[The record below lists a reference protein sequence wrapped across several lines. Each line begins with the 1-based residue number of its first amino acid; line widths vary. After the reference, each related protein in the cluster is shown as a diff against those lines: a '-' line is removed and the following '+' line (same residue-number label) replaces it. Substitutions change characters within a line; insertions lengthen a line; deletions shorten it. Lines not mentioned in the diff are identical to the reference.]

1 MRGPPLIPLNL
12 LFYPYRQAS
21 IHARLTGT
29 QAKSKISLM
38 RVIAGIAKGR
48 KLKAVPSETTRP
60 ITDRTK
66 EALFGILDDWIIEAR
81 VLDLFSGTGAV
92 GIEALSRGAAHVTFV
107 EKSPA
112 ATRIIGEN
120 LRLTGL
126 AAKALVKRGDVFNFL
141 ERPPPH
147 GQAYDLIYIA
157 PPQYQQIWIKTIQM
171 IDRALDDWLLPDGAV
186 IVQIHPVEYEE
197 LTLPNLVLYDE
208 RKYGS
213 TLLCFYERNEP
224 QRYTR

>member
-1 MRGPPLIPLNL
+1 
-12 LFYPYRQAS
+12 
-21 IHARLTGT
+21 
-29 QAKSKISLM
+29 M

-48 KLKAVPSETTRP
+48 KLKAVPSEATRP

-66 EALFGILDDWIIEAR
+66 EALFSILGTWVVEAR

-107 EKSPA
+107 ENSQT

-120 LRLTGL
+120 LRTTAL
-126 AAKALVKRGDVFNFL
+126 ADRALVKRTDVFSFL
-141 ERPPPH
+141 EQAPPH

-157 PPQYQQIWIKTIQM
+157 PPQYKHLWVKTLRL
-171 IDRALDDWLLPDGAV
+171 IDRRLDPWLLPDGAV
-186 IVQIHPVEYEE
+186 VVQIHPVEYEE
-197 LTLPNLVLYDE
+197 IALQNLVRYDE

-213 TLLCFYERNEP
+213 TLLCFYERAEALEVES
-224 QRYTR
+224 

>member
-1 MRGPPLIPLNL
+1 
-12 LFYPYRQAS
+12 
-21 IHARLTGT
+21 
-29 QAKSKISLM
+29 M

-48 KLKAVPSETTRP
+48 KLKAVPHETTRP

-66 EALFGILDDWIIEAR
+66 EALFSILGDWIVEAR

-120 LRLTGL
+120 LRTTGL
-126 AAKALVKRGDVFNFL
+126 AERALVKRADVFKFL
-141 ERPPPH
+141 AQPSFPRQPF
-147 GQAYDLIYIA
+147 DLIYIA
-157 PPQYQQIWIKTIQM
+157 PPQYQQLWIKTIQM
-171 IDRALDDWLLPDGAV
+171 IDRSLDDWLLPDGAV
-186 IVQIHPVEYEE
+186 IVQIHPIEYEA
-197 LTLPNLVLYDE
+197 LTLQNLVLYDE

-224 QRYTR
+224 

>member
-1 MRGPPLIPLNL
+1 
-12 LFYPYRQAS
+12 
-21 IHARLTGT
+21 
-29 QAKSKISLM
+29 M

-48 KLKAVPSETTRP
+48 KLKAVPRETTRP

-66 EALFGILDDWIIEAR
+66 EALFSILGDWIVEAR

-120 LRLTGL
+120 LRTTGL
-126 AAKALVKRGDVFNFL
+126 AERALVKRTDVFKFL
-141 ERPPPH
+141 TQPPFPR
-147 GQAYDLIYIA
+147 QPFDLIYIA
-157 PPQYQQIWIKTIQM
+157 PPQYQQLWIKTIQM
-171 IDRALDDWLLPDGAV
+171 IDRTLNDWLLLDGAV
-186 IVQIHPVEYEE
+186 IVQIHPIEYEA
-197 LTLPNLVLYDE
+197 LTLQNLTLYDE

-213 TLLCFYERNEP
+213 TLLCFYERNEL
-224 QRYTR
+224 